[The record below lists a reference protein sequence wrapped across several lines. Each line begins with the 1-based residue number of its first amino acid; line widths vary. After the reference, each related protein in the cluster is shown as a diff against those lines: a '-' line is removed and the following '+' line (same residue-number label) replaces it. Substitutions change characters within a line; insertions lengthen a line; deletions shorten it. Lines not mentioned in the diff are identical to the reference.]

1 MPICKDREYRMMA
14 TPMAAP
20 NEENNE
26 YRVSGYA
33 TTFNDPYLLFSD
45 GEKDFLESVDS
56 RAFENTDMRDVI
68 FQFDHSGMVYARN
81 KNNTLQLSVDDH
93 GLKVDAYLGSTED
106 SRRMY
111 EAIAAGLVDQMSFA
125 FTVDDEDYDQKTHTR
140 TIKSIKKLYDVSA
153 VSIPANPGTEISA
166 RSAFEG
172 YIEAERLE
180 ELEAEKRQEQIERI
194 RKLLK
199 EESYGTEN
207 NEC

>member
-14 TPMAAP
+14 MPMAAP
-20 NEENNE
+20 NDDTNE
-26 YRVSGYA
+26 YMVSGYA

-45 GEKDFLESVDS
+45 GEKDFFESVDN
-56 RAFENTDMRDVI
+56 RAFDNTDMRDVI

-81 KNNTLQLSVDDH
+81 KNNTLQLSIDEH

-125 FTVDDEDYDQKTHTR
+125 FTVDDEDYDKNTRTR
-140 TIKSIKKLYDVSA
+140 TIKHIRKLYDVSA

-172 YIEAERLE
+172 YIEAEHLE
-180 ELEAEKRQEQIERI
+180 EMEAEKHEKQKQRI
-194 RKLLK
+194 RILT
-199 EESYGTEN
+199 TEV
-207 NEC
+207 